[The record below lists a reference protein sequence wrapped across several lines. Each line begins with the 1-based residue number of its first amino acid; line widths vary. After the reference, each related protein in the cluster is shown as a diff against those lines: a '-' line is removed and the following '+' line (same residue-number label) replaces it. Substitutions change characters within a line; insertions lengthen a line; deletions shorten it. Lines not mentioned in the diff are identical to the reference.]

1 MIEKLSLQSAAENL
15 PINQLPVEKT
25 ECGRKLQ
32 PEFKNY
38 EQLDIISQKI
48 NSIDAKLDMLI
59 LENKMK
65 PHLRETMIR
74 TGGIF
79 LGSLAVNIIA
89 YHAISQF
96 FKNKKL

>member
-15 PINQLPVEKT
+15 PINQLPVENT
-25 ECGRKLQ
+25 ECGKILQ
-32 PEFKNY
+32 TDSKEY
-38 EQLDIISQKI
+38 EQLEIILQRVI
-48 NSIDAKLDMLI
+48 SIDTKLDMLI

-65 PHLRETMIR
+65 PQFKETMIK

-79 LGSLAVNIIA
+79 LGSLAINIIA
-89 YHAISQF
+89 YHAISHF